1 MKAQRDRQ
9 ARDERERNG
18 PDCDGL
24 MRTRPDRIQPEQHGG
39 DRLRM
44 GREAGV
50 DPEAILDFSVNVR
63 PEGPPEFLTAA
74 LWRAMSDLAV
84 YPSPRAEEVAEAAA
98 RRHGFPLPALPG
110 GPDAPAAFVFGNG
123 SNELIHA
130 LMRALMRAPRPEGRS
145 RLIIAEPAFS
155 EYAAAAR
162 AAGLEVCSV
171 PGDALFRPDWDAL
184 TTAPAGSAVIFANPG
199 NPSGVFT
206 PPALCAAA
214 LDRRP
219 DLVWIVDEA
228 FIDYAGDGWIVRPD
242 DPDLVSLL
250 PLVPARPNWVVLRS
264 LTKFYA
270 VPGLRLGYA
279 ALGAEWARRLAAEL
293 PVWNVNALALAAGLA
308 VFADRSDFVADFA
321 AKTRRVN
328 RERRA
333 DLAARLA
340 SLPVRV
346 YPSEASYLLFR
357 WPDAPDLT
365 ARLAARLLAE
375 YGIALRDCSNYV
387 GLEDGS
393 WFRAAVR
400 LPEDHERLIRALT
413 AVADASASPSASQP
427 ASPSANLQGRP
438 LVRSGAPRPALML
451 QGTSSDA
458 GKSVL
463 AAAFCR
469 ILRQDGYDV
478 APFKAQNMSLNSG
491 VTAAGEEMGRAQI
504 VQALACGIDPDAR
517 MNPILLKPQSETGSQ
532 IILLGEAVA
541 ALNARDYMGAKHA
554 FWPHVARAYDE
565 LAAEHEVMVLE
576 GAGSPAEI
584 NLKDGDLVN
593 MRMAAHARAAV
604 LLAGDIDRGGVYASF
619 LGTWMTFSPAE
630 QRLVAGFLVNRFRG
644 DASLLDPAHAFLYN
658 RTGRPVLGVIP
669 YLRDI
674 GLPDEDMAGFERRLA
689 DGAREAGAPS
699 AQGSNPESDRG
710 PGRPL
715 DIAVIMPR
723 HVSNYTDFL
732 PLDREPDV
740 RLRAVRHV
748 RDWGDPDLI
757 ILPGSKSVAAD
768 LADLRANGLAD
779 RILEHARRDGWIF
792 GVCGGLQIL
801 GQRLLDPS
809 GVESAEAAVQGLGL
823 LALETTLAPRK
834 TLRRVDRVETPLGV
848 PSAGYEIHH
857 GRTTRAADVRPLFR
871 RACGEYG
878 REDADQGVCGYG
890 RGRRWST
897 YLHGI
902 FDDDAFRRAFLD
914 HVRRDLGLDP
924 VGRVVTVYNVDQA
937 LDRLAAVVRERVDLQ
952 RIYRSMGL

>member
-1 MKAQRDRQ
+1 MKARQ
-9 ARDERERNG
+9 DRNG
-18 PDCDGL
+18 QERDGL
-24 MRTRPDRIQPEQHGG
+24 LRMQAERHGG
-39 DRLRM
+39 DRHRM
-44 GREAGV
+44 GREAGM

-74 LWRAMSDLAV
+74 LWRAMGDLAV
-84 YPSPRAEEVAEAAA
+84 YPSPRAEEAAEAAA
-98 RRHGFPLPALPG
+98 RRHGFPT
-110 GPDAPAAFVFGNG
+110 GPDATASLVFGNG
-123 SNELIHA
+123 SNELVHA
-130 LMRALMRAPRPEGRS
+130 LMRALRREGRS
-145 RLIIAEPAFS
+145 RLIVAEPAFS
-155 EYAAAAR
+155 EYARAGR
-162 AAGLEVCSV
+162 AAGLESCSV
-171 PGDALFRPDWDAL
+171 PGDARFRPDWDAL
-184 TTAPAGSAVIFANPG
+184 TAAPAGSAVVFANPG

-206 PPALCAAA
+206 PPELCAAA
-214 LDRRP
+214 MDRRP

-242 DPDLVSLL
+242 APDAVSLL
-250 PLVPARPNWVVLRS
+250 PRTPHRPNWVVLRS

-279 ALGAEWARRLAAEL
+279 ALGAERARRLTAEL
-293 PVWNVNALALAAGLA
+293 PVWNVNALALAAGRA
-308 VFADRSDFVADFA
+308 VFADRSAFA
-321 AKTRRVN
+321 AETRRVN

-333 DLAARLA
+333 DLADRLA
-340 SLPVRV
+340 CLPVQV
-346 YPSEASYLLFR
+346 YPSDANYLLFR
-357 WPDAPDLT
+357 WPDAPD
-365 ARLAARLLAE
+365 RLADRLLAE
-375 YGIALRDCSNYV
+375 HGIALRDCSNYH

-400 LPEDHERLIRALT
+400 LPEEHERLVRALT
-413 AVADASASPSASQP
+413 AVAG
-427 ASPSANLQGRP
+427 LHGRP
-438 LVRSGAPRPALML
+438 DAPRPVPRKRRPALMI

-469 ILRQDGYDV
+469 ILRQDGHDV

-491 VTAAGEEMGRAQI
+491 VTAAGAEMGRAQI
-504 VQALACGIDPDAR
+504 VQALACGIEPDAR

-541 ALNARDYMGAKHA
+541 ALGARDYLRAKKD
-554 FWPHVARAYDE
+554 FWPHVVRAYAE
-565 LAAEHEVMVLE
+565 LEAEHEVMVLE

-593 MRMAAHARAAV
+593 MRMAAHAQAAV

-644 DASLLDPAHAFLYN
+644 DASLLDPAHAFLLD

-669 YLRDI
+669 YLREI

-689 DGAREAGAPS
+689 AGTRGAEEATETAGARPS
-699 AQGSNPESDRG
+699 RRGERESDRPSGQGADQG
-710 PGRPL
+710 PSRPL
-715 DIAVIMPR
+715 DIAVILPR

-740 RLRAVRHV
+740 RLRAVRAV

-779 RILEHARRDGWIF
+779 RILEHARRGCWIF
-792 GVCGGLQIL
+792 GICGGLQIL
-801 GQRLLDPS
+801 GRRLLDPA
-809 GVESAEAAVQGLGL
+809 GVESAEAAVRGLGL
-823 LALETTLAPRK
+823 LAIETTLAPRK
-834 TLRRVDRVETPLGV
+834 TLRRVDRAETPLGV

-857 GRTTRAADVRPLFR
+857 GRTTRAAEVLPLFR
-871 RACGEYG
+871 RARGEEDG
-878 REDADQGVCGYG
+878 EDADNGVCGYG
-890 RGRRWST
+890 RDRCWAT

-914 HVRRDLGLDP
+914 HVRRDIGLAP
-924 VGRVVTVYNVDQA
+924 VGRVVAVYNVDRA
-937 LDRLAAVVRERVDLQ
+937 LDRLAAVVREHVDLQ